1 MFGVTASSRTD
12 RGAGFTAQTVIIKEM
27 KLLRRLRR
35 VTKLVGFGLLVAAIS
50 QEMAKPEEDRTWNGL
65 VFGLVPYDFRPP
77 TWERI
82 RAAYWNPDEPRLFTS
97 RVFGVGWGVNFYRA
111 RVLLDEGFRTIMG
124 TAPERVATIRTVR
137 SRRATPTTKE
147 E

>member
-97 RVFGVGWGVNFYRA
+97 RVLGVGWGVKFYGARA
-111 RVLLDEGFRTIMG
+111 LLEEGFRTILG
-124 TAPERVATIRTVR
+124 TPPARSAPIRAVPP
-137 SRRATPTTKE
+137 RRATASAKV
-147 E
+147 

>member
-1 MFGVTASSRTD
+1 
-12 RGAGFTAQTVIIKEM
+12 M
-27 KLLRRLRR
+27 KPLRRLRR

-50 QEMAKPEEDRTWNGL
+50 QEMAKPEGERTWKGH
-65 VFGLVPYDFRPP
+65 VFGLVPYDLRPP

-82 RAAYWNPDEPRLFTS
+82 RAAYWNPDEPRLFTT

-111 RVLLDEGFRTIMG
+111 RTLLEQGFRTVMG

-137 SRRATPTTKE
+137 SRQTPSTATTTTTTKE